1 MKRWQAWS
9 QSLQIVVTTLQL
21 EVSVCKMSLEGF
33 GNCLCGVKILLL
45 VLFMK
50 MLSYMSE
57 SGGKLFALQNVHDT
71 CTNTNFKEDIGKYFR
86 WIFFP
91 CFCYQKDYIRN
102 RSVKKASYLPITG
115 LAYFTRGEKL

>member
-1 MKRWQAWS
+1 MKRWQVWS

-21 EVSVCKMSLEGF
+21 EVSVCKMSSEGF
-33 GNCLCGVKILLL
+33 GNCPCGVKILLL

-50 MLSYMSE
+50 MSYTSE

-71 CTNTNFKEDIGKYFR
+71 CTNTNFKEDIGKYFH

-91 CFCYQKDYIRN
+91 A
-102 RSVKKASYLPITG
+102 SVTKKII
-115 LAYFTRGEKL
+115 